1 MAKRSIINDIARKQ
15 SSAYKNQRSSTPSIH
30 QIDGSSKREVSRRQI
45 KPLKSFSGAS
55 GYASESMKDAQA
67 ERAMNPHRYSK
78 KRNPTCPSCF
88 IQTQSDGAHEC

>member
-15 SSAYKNQRSSTPSIH
+15 SSAYRGQRSTAAAIH
-30 QIDGSSKREVSRRQI
+30 QIDGSSRREASRRLT
-45 KPLKSFSGAS
+45 KPLKSWTGFSNFV
-55 GYASESMKDAQA
+55 SEAEKDKQA

-78 KRNPTCPSCF
+78 KRNPICPSCF